1 MTFQKYQRWV
11 KTGSAIAVTV
21 AVLLLTIVMS
31 RILGKYQPFADL
43 IQESQSGPFANLSIV
58 VDNAVISHRLNRDQV
73 LTIRAREV
81 SLSRDRR
88 LITATG
94 IHDSAVTGRNG
105 AKLVTFS
112 AGTVTVL
119 SNSGL
124 LGGRFQGSVRIEN
137 GVEAASPK
145 FPGPRISCSTLVWD
159 SQSEYINCPGLLTIS
174 LPGYKTV
181 LTGKD
186 LAYDVKT
193 GNLHV
198 SHVHGVFRLPDAVQ

>member
-1 MTFQKYQRWV
+1 MAATLAV
-11 KTGSAIAVTV
+11 AI
-21 AVLLLTIVMS
+21 LTIALS

-43 IQESQSGPFANLSIV
+43 IQESQSGPFANLSIA

-94 IHDSAVTGRNG
+94 IHDSAITSRDGV
-105 AKLVTFS
+105 KLVTFS
-112 AGTVTVL
+112 AGTANVVA
-119 SNSGL
+119 NSGL
-124 LGGRFQGSVRIEN
+124 LGGPFRGSVKIEH
-137 GVEAASPK
+137 GVEAESPK

-159 SQSEYINCPGLLTIS
+159 SESEYINCPGLLTVS
-174 LPGYKTV
+174 LPGYKTA
-181 LTGKD
+181 LTGQD

-198 SHVHGVFRLPDAVQ
+198 SRIHGVFHLPDAVQ